1 MSRQRYVVDMEA
13 VSVSALADAVRRR
26 AAGSPL
32 DRVEAALAVGEELT
46 SGADDLIGQFV
57 DEARHAGCSWTEIGQ
72 RIGVSKQAARQRF
85 AQRPGVADDLGWPPP
100 ARACPQAARAA
111 APPRRA
117 ARSRT
122 RAPRL

>member
-46 SGADDLIGQFV
+46 SGADDLIGQFG
-57 DEARHAGCSWTEIGQ
+57 DEARHAGCSWTEIAH
-72 RIGVSKQAARQRF
+72 RIGASKQAAPQRF
-85 AQRPGVADDLGWPPP
+85 PQRPALPHNPHSPPRLPAPPP
-100 ARACPQAARAA
+100 
-111 APPRRA
+111 PPRA
-117 ARSRT
+117 ES
-122 RAPRL
+122 